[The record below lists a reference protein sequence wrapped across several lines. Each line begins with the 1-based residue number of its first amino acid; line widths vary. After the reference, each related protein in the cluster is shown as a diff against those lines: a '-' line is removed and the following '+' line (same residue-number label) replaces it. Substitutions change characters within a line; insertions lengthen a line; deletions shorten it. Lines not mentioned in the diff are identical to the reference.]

1 MYRATPGPT
10 GGPPT
15 SAAPA
20 SVAQPRS
27 VCRRPLVPAG
37 GRWHHGAVETSA
49 LLAYG
54 PGVLFGLAATAFVGG
69 CLNGTTGLGFA
80 TVVAVAL
87 ALLLDARR
95 AVILLSGIT
104 PLIMLMPVLQ
114 YRAQLPHARRLLPLF
129 AATPPGVLLGTY
141 LLLALP
147 VAAIALGLGLVTV
160 ITILFGLSRGEL
172 TLPEPWQRPLM
183 PVVGLIAGAAN
194 SAVGVSGPILGL
206 YLLALRLERPL
217 FAFTVAAMFA
227 CMGLLRLVTL
237 LLAGE
242 LSPATLAISLALCVP
257 AMLGVRAGFWL
268 QRRIDQ
274 KVFNRLVLLVLLVA
288 GVQLIYRGLGDLHV
302 LGP

>member
-1 MYRATPGPT
+1 VD
-10 GGPPT
+10 T
-15 SAAPA
+15 S
-20 SVAQPRS
+20 V
-27 VCRRPLVPAG
+27 
-37 GRWHHGAVETSA
+37 

-104 PLIMLMPVLQ
+104 PVIMLLPVLQ
-114 YRAQLPHARRLLPLF
+114 YRAQLPQARRLLPLF
-129 AATPPGVLLGTY
+129 LATPPGVLLGTY
-141 LLLALP
+141 LLLVLP
-147 VAAIALGLGLVTV
+147 VAAIALGLGVVTV
-160 ITILFGLSRGEL
+160 ITILFGLWRGDL
-172 TLPEPWQRPLM
+172 VLPKAWQRPLM
-183 PVVGLIAGAAN
+183 PVVGLVAGAAN

-206 YLLALRLERPL
+206 YLLSLRLERPL

-227 CMGLLRLVTL
+227 CMGVLRLVTL

-242 LSPATLAISLALCVP
+242 LAPPTLAVSLALCLP
-257 AMLGVRAGFWL
+257 ALVGVRVGFWL

-274 KVFNRLVLLVLLVA
+274 SVFNRLVLLILLLA
-288 GVQLIYRGLGDLHV
+288 GVQLVNRGLSDLH
-302 LGP
+302 LFGP